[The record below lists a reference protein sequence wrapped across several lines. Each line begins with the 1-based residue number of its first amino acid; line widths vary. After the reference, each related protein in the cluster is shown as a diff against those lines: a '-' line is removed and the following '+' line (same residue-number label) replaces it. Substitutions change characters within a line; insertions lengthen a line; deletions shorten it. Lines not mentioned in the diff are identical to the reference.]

1 MIKKTLDDDDMF
13 GFNSLYQSI
22 YCYNKARSD
31 ELDFDTSLVASAKFN
46 YQLNHDKKRVVLA
59 INFDLLM
66 DETFEHQ
73 WILME
78 HLLLL
83 SLGSSAMDNKRALM
97 IELVGASQFHH
108 GRRRQLARVE
118 TAGEH
123 TEQC

>member
-1 MIKKTLDDDDMF
+1 MV
-13 GFNSLYQSI
+13 
-22 YCYNKARSD
+22 R
-31 ELDFDTSLVASAKFN
+31 
-46 YQLNHDKKRVVLA
+46 A
-59 INFDLLM
+59 IDFDLLM
-66 DETFEHQ
+66 GVPSEDQ
-73 WILME
+73 WVLME

-97 IELVGASQFHH
+97 IEVVGASQFHH

>member
-1 MIKKTLDDDDMF
+1 MT
-13 GFNSLYQSI
+13 
-22 YCYNKARSD
+22 
-31 ELDFDTSLVASAKFN
+31 
-46 YQLNHDKKRVVLA
+46 KKRVVLA